1 MLADAYDCVVFD
13 CDGVLW
19 AGGETITAARA
30 TLDALKKQKK
40 QVYFVSNNSSRGPD
54 AFRQV
59 FETHGLGAHVEDET
73 KMWNTVTAARRW
85 FAGRAT
91 KKAYVVG
98 CAALKDAVRSSGV
111 TVVEPWKRLGATPDE
126 LADEEIDG
134 DIDAV
139 VLAFDKDYGYFE
151 ICYATRCLLENKHCE
166 LVVTN
171 RDFQFPAQKNRKLPG
186 NGAFVAAV
194 CSRPSASWTS
204 SWASRRPSRSRPS
217 SRTRAF
223 LREGRSWSAICGPA
237 WSSRTTPGATPCSC
251 CRASRR
257 RRTRTDGAGARGRT

>member
-19 AGGETITAARA
+19 AGGETITSARA

-40 QVYFVSNNSSRGPD
+40 QVYFMSNNSSRGPE
-54 AFRQV
+54 AFRHV
-59 FETHGLGAHVEDET
+59 FERHGLGAHVADET

-151 ICYATRCLLENKHCE
+151 ICYATRCLLENKTCE

-186 NGAFVAAV
+186 NGAPPYGWPQHSGQSH
-194 CSRPSASWTS
+194 C
-204 SWASRRPSRSRPS
+204 
-217 SRTRAF
+217 
-223 LREGRSWSAICGPA
+223 
-237 WSSRTTPGATPCSC
+237 
-251 CRASRR
+251 
-257 RRTRTDGAGARGRT
+257 